1 MHVGRTWGR
10 ERLCLG
16 FCWDFT
22 CSRFW
27 CFWGYR
33 ENLQGVSVECSV
45 TSFLT
50 FTFVIKTD
58 IMSVSRECV
67 GLYAARAAELNIF
80 SCKHPPHT
88 YFFINIGAHEWLSLL
103 HPHTHTHTQTLSIH
117 GRFWLKKSIQ
127 TVSKNG
133 FHNSYLNSLLV
144 CLNGTF

>member
-67 GLYAARAAELNIF
+67 GLYAARAAESYIF

-88 YFFINIGAHEWLSLL
+88 YFFINIGAHEWLLL
-103 HPHTHTHTQTLSIH
+103 LHTHTHTHLEHSWTLLAKVYSN
-117 GRFWLKKSIQ
+117 S
-127 TVSKNG
+127 VSKNG

-144 CLNGTF
+144 CLNGTS